1 MTNYRFTKHV
11 LAQMAKRDVSP
22 EEVGEAIGCPDGTK
36 PHQGRKGYV
45 KGSLYVVIAADGAI
59 VTVLLRGR
67 ATTWDDHH
75 VINRAC

>member
-1 MTNYRFTKHV
+1 MGYRFTKHA

-22 EEVGEAIGCPDGTK
+22 EEVGEAIRRPDGTE
-36 PHQGRKGYV
+36 PHQGRTRYV
-45 KGSLYVVIAADGAI
+45 KGSLCVVVAADGAI

-67 ATTWDDHH
+67 ATTWDDHD